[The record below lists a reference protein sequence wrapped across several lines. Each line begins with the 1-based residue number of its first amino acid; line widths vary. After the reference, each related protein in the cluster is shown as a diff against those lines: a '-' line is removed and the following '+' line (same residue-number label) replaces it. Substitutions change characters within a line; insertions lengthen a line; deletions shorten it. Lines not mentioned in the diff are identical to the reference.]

1 MGRHHRVSP
10 LLLLKGRLYGAG
22 IAYIE
27 LKVSL
32 GLVKVILFLLS
43 ILNVEIDLEVLLP
56 LQIGN
61 MGQRCPVEHSLSHF
75 YQLLQSPCISR
86 QLSLLTSITS
96 YHYLL
101 LQKVERKQR
110 SRRFPFCRRFFGVYE
125 TAGFFTVSLRKKLE
139 LLLPDL
145 LLVNQHLL
153 KKFSQRHRWV
163 FLDQLLQV

>member
-1 MGRHHRVSP
+1 
-10 LLLLKGRLYGAG
+10 LLLLKKGRLYGAG

-110 SRRFPFCRRFFGVYE
+110 SRRFPFCRQFFGVYE